1 MEAIEKVLYAL
12 PLRIRGEILR
22 LVDSRGVG
30 AGGISEI
37 RLRTVGKN
45 SVTVSGEK
53 MPLTSSVSPEDMS
66 KTVSILCDGSLYAN
80 RDGIREGYISLPGGV
95 RVGVCGEA
103 RYDGGRLVGISN
115 ITSLVF
121 RIPTDSFLGSAALY
135 EAWLSCKHGML
146 IYSPPG
152 VGKTTALRTLVGLIG
167 GTRSGEEVCV
177 VDERREFFH
186 ESYSR
191 ASVDILRGYK
201 RAEGMEIA
209 LRTLSPGVIAVDEVG
224 RHSEAE
230 AMLESLNSGVKIIAT
245 AHSGSLAELRKRVN
259 MKPFF
264 EADIFDVFVGISLNF
279 GRRELLI
286 ERTGDT

>member
-1 MEAIEKVLYAL
+1 MKAIEKVLYAL

-30 AGGISEI
+30 VGGISEI

-53 MPLTSSVSPEDMS
+53 VPLASSVSPEDMS
-66 KTVSILCDGSLYAN
+66 KTVSVLCGGSLYAN

-103 RYDGGRLVGISN
+103 RYDGGKLVGISN

-121 RIPTDSFLGSAALY
+121 RIPTDSFFGSGALY
-135 EAWLSCKHGML
+135 EAWLSCRHGML

-152 VGKTTALRTLVGLIG
+152 VGKTTALRTLVGLIAG
-167 GTRSGEEVCV
+167 GRSGEEVCV
-177 VDERREFFH
+177 VDERREFSH
-186 ESYSR
+186 ESYNR

-224 RHSEAE
+224 RLSEAE
-230 AMLESLNSGVKIIAT
+230 AMLESMNSGVKIIAT
-245 AHSGSLAELRKRVN
+245 AHSGSLDELRKRAN

-264 EADIFDVFVGISLNF
+264 AAGIFDVFVGISLKL

-286 ERTGDT
+286 ERAGDT